1 MTPCRP
7 PSRAWR
13 AMKTS
18 SSPRAADA
26 SSASS
31 STTSTRAVQLKTTPH
46 HHSHS
51 FALSHTSHAALKHSA
66 TSTYYNFSFLR
77 RSSLYHTGRF
87 PSCKGRE
94 SASTTV
100 MRALSFNQY
109 LSTFV
114 GWSQLSFLRRLTKP
128 RAVSQSLVDAFSS
141 SRNPAC
147 ALFASTSHARAPSS
161 PTRSARATREHA
173 LLSRCH
179 RAPSSASSPRRRAKT
194 DTLPREDA
202 IDHLHLHL
210 HLRTTRDATR
220 VRSNASSARTSFHTS
235 P

>member
-1 MTPCRP
+1 
-7 PSRAWR
+7 
-13 AMKTS
+13 MKTS

-51 FALSHTSHAALKHSA
+51 FIALSHTSHAALKHSA
-66 TSTYYNFSFLR
+66 TSTYYNFSLLR

-114 GWSQLSFLRRLTKP
+114 GWSQLSFLRRSAKP
-128 RAVSQSLVDAFSS
+128 YAVSQSLVDAFSS
-141 SRNPAC
+141 SRNPANQS
-147 ALFASTSHARAPSS
+147 LRLDFPRARAVIVDAL
-161 PTRSARATREHA
+161 SARDAS
-173 LLSRCH
+173 LSRGSGVAIARRH
-179 RAPSSASSPRRRAKT
+179 PHPAPVVARRPN
-194 DTLPREDA
+194 PRED
-202 IDHLHLHL
+202 
-210 HLRTTRDATR
+210 
-220 VRSNASSARTSFHTS
+220 RSSSSS
-235 P
+235 S